1 MPYSYNFVSF
11 HSSHTKSD
19 TMPSS
24 TDPNITMTMME
35 REWGV
40 EAVFVLATLQA
51 IFIVVGSIGNLLV
64 MISILLTR
72 HKCDR

>member
-1 MPYSYNFVSF
+1 
-11 HSSHTKSD
+11 
-19 TMPSS
+19 
-24 TDPNITMTMME
+24 ME

-40 EAVFVLATLQA
+40 EAVYVLATLQA